1 VSSLPSKELLS
12 SIPGKAKMS
21 KLRSTLV
28 AGVAAGIGAIVAN
41 QFGCAA
47 VTNTTAVQCT
57 SEAECLARGPEFAGT
72 TCDKATKTCVKG
84 TEDQDLCT
92 RNQECID
99 KAGGAPSICLKATR
113 KCVALT
119 TPECPTVLAKPGQLL
134 DDNTIVIGMLSAAG
148 ATFDSGNGDQMEKAA
163 ALAQT
168 DIAKSVR
175 GLPAVDGSSNIRP
188 LVIVSCHEF
197 DGGYPG
203 IIRAANHLAKNVRV
217 PVVIGPID
225 GANQLAVTSQVFSPS
240 GVLTII
246 PFRTAVVDVPSAIS
260 PTPIVW
266 SLSFTDRQIASS
278 ASQLITKDLEPK
290 LRARGVTGP
299 IRVAMIVEENALGTT
314 TADVMEGQLTFN
326 GKTAVANAT
335 DTPSNYLRVKLGDF
349 IDAVGNPSP
358 ADGAA
363 KAVSAVINFKPHI
376 ILHSYAPAAAAATF
390 VPLTLQWP
398 ATEPRPYGIDLISV
412 FPLLAPVVDMIDT
425 FGLHG
430 LTFSQMGRATDQDRV
445 NQWLVKYKTEYPDIT
460 NFAQT
465 ESQVVQTW
473 YDAVYYAAY
482 AIAANGNKPLTGANL
497 AATLPRMQPPGQKIR
512 TGTEDL
518 SKAFSVLAGG
528 QGIDVEGLTGDL
540 DLDARR
546 AAPSPDVNITC
557 AEKSPQTQKTIRFKP
572 SGFFVQGGVG
582 QGTTNCQ

>member
-1 VSSLPSKELLS
+1 MTS
-12 SIPGKAKMS
+12 GKANMS

-28 AGVAAGIGAIVAN
+28 AGVVTGVGAIIAN

-57 SEAECLARGPEFAGT
+57 SEAECLGRGPEFAGT
-72 TCDKATKTCVKG
+72 TCDKTTKTCVK
-84 TEDQDLCT
+84 TPEDQDLCT

-99 KAGGAPSICLKATR
+99 KAGGAPSICQKSTR
-113 KCVALT
+113 KCVNLT
-119 TPECPTVLAKPGQLL
+119 TAECPTVIAKPGQLL

-163 ALAQT
+163 ALAQA

-175 GLPAVDGSSNIRP
+175 GLPAIDGSSNVRP

-197 DGGYPG
+197 DGGYQG
-203 IIRAANHLAKNVRV
+203 LIRAANHLAKNVKV

-225 GANQLAVTSQVFSPS
+225 GANQLAVTSQVFSPN

-246 PFRTAVVDVPSAIS
+246 PFRTAIYDVPSPIS
-260 PTPIVW
+260 PTPLIW

-278 ASQLITKDLEPK
+278 AAQLITKDLEPK
-290 LRARGVTGP
+290 LRARGVTEP
-299 IRVAMIVEENALGTT
+299 IRVAMIVEENALGST
-314 TADVMEGQLTFN
+314 TADVMEAQLTFN
-326 GKTAVANAT
+326 GKTAVQNGT
-335 DTPSNYLRVKLGDF
+335 ETPANYLRVKFGDF
-349 IDAVGNPSP
+349 IDPVGNPAP

-390 VPLTLQWP
+390 VPLTINWP
-398 ATEPRPYGIDLISV
+398 AAVPRPYGIDLISV

-425 FGLHG
+425 FGLHS
-430 LTFSQMGRATDQDRV
+430 LTFSQMGRATDEERV
-445 NQWLVKYKTEYPDIT
+445 KQWLIKYKTEYPDIT

-482 AIAANGNKPLTGANL
+482 AIAGNGKKPLTGVNL
-497 AATLPRMQPPGQKIR
+497 AATLPLMQPPGQKVR

-518 SKAFSVLAGG
+518 TKAFGALVAG
-528 QGIDVEGLTGDL
+528 QGVDVEGITGAL
-540 DLDARR
+540 DLDSKR
-546 AAPSPDVNITC
+546 AAPSPDLDPV
-557 AEKSPQTQKTIRFKP
+557 
-572 SGFFVQGGVG
+572 
-582 QGTTNCQ
+582 

>member
-1 VSSLPSKELLS
+1 
-12 SIPGKAKMS
+12 MS
-21 KLRSTLV
+21 KLRSTVV
-28 AGVAAGIGAIVAN
+28 AGVVTGLGVAFAN

-72 TCDKATKTCVKG
+72 TCDKATKTCVK
-84 TEDQDLCT
+84 TKEDTDLCT
-92 RNQECID
+92 KNSECID
-99 KAGGAPSICLKATR
+99 RAGGAPAICEKSSR
-113 KCVALT
+113 KCVSLT
-119 TPECPTVLAKPGQLL
+119 SPECPTVLAKPGQLL

-163 ALAQT
+163 GLAQS

-175 GLPAVDGSSNIRP
+175 GLPSTDGSSNIRP

-197 DGGYPG
+197 DGGYEG
-203 IIRAANHLAKNVRV
+203 LIRASNHLAKNVKV

-225 GANQLAVTSQVFSPS
+225 GAHQLAVTSQVFSPS

-246 PFRTAVVDVPSAIS
+246 PFRTAIVDVPSPIA
-260 PTPIVW
+260 PTPLVW
-266 SLSFTDRQIASS
+266 SLSFTDRQIAQST
-278 ASQLITKDLEPK
+278 AQVITKDLEPK
-290 LRARGVTGP
+290 LKARGVTGP
-299 IRVAMIVEENALGTT
+299 IRVAMIVEDNALGTT
-314 TADVMEGQLTFN
+314 TADVTEAQLNFN
-326 GKTAVANAT
+326 GKTAVQNANDSPPA
-335 DTPSNYLRVKLGDF
+335 YLRVKLGDF
-349 IDAVGNPSP
+349 TDPVGNPAP

-363 KAVSAVINFKPHI
+363 KAVAAVIGFKPHI
-376 ILHSYAPAAAAATF
+376 ILHSYAPAAASSVF

-430 LTFSQMGRATDQDRV
+430 ITFSQMGRAVDQDRV

-482 AIAANGNKPLTGANL
+482 AIAANGKKPLNGSNL
-497 AATLPRMQPPGQKIR
+497 AQTLPLMQPPGQKIR

-518 SKAFSVLAGG
+518 TKAFGILSAG
-528 QGIDVEGLTGDL
+528 QGIDVEGITGDL
-540 DLDARR
+540 DLDSKR

-557 AEKSPQTQKTIRFKP
+557 AEKSPQTNKTIRFKP
-572 SGFFVQGGVG
+572 SGFYIQSG
-582 QGTTNCQ
+582 QGQGAVNCQ

>member
-1 VSSLPSKELLS
+1 MIRGHNKD
-12 SIPGKAKMS
+12 AKG
-21 KLRSTLV
+21 LGRGP
-28 AGVAAGIGAIVAN
+28 ARGVRTAVIGGLASVILAAGYQGL
-41 QFGCAA
+41 GCAA

-57 SEAECLARGPEFAGT
+57 SEAECLGRGPEFAGT
-72 TCDKATKTCVKG
+72 TCDKATKTCVKSA
-84 TEDQDLCT
+84 EDTDLCT
-92 RNQECID
+92 KNQECLD
-99 KAGGAPSICLKATR
+99 RAGGAPAICQKATR
-113 KCVALT
+113 KCVPLT
-119 TPECPTVLAKPGQLL
+119 TAECPTVIARPGQLI
-134 DDNTIVIGMLSAAG
+134 DDNTVVIGMLSAAG

-163 ALAQT
+163 ALAQI
-168 DIAKSVR
+168 DISKSVK
-175 GLPAVDGSSNIRP
+175 GLPPTDGTSNVRP

-203 IIRAANHLAKNVRV
+203 LIRAANHLAKDVKV

-225 GANQLAVTSQVFSPS
+225 GANQLAVTSQVFSPN

-246 PFRTAVVDVPSAIS
+246 PFRTAVVDVPSPIA
-260 PTPIVW
+260 PTPLIW
-266 SLSFTDRQIASS
+266 SLSFTDRQISQS
-278 ASQLITKDLEPK
+278 AAQLITKDLEPK

-299 IRVAMIVEENALGTT
+299 VRVAMIVEDNALGTT
-314 TADVMEGQLTFN
+314 TADIMEKDLTFN
-326 GKTAVANAT
+326 GKSAIQNAT
-335 DTPSNYLRVKLGDF
+335 DTPPSYLRVKLGDF
-349 IDAVGNPSP
+349 IDPIGNPSP

-363 KAVSAVINFKPHI
+363 KAVSAVIGFKPHI

-398 ATEPRPYGIDLISV
+398 QTEPRPYGIDLISV

-430 LTFSQMGRATDQDRV
+430 ITFSQMGRAVDQDRV

-473 YDAVYYAAY
+473 YDAVFYAAY

-497 AATLPRMQPPGQKIR
+497 AGTLPRMQPPGQKIR

-518 SKAFSVLAGG
+518 SNAFGLLGSG
-528 QGIDVEGLTGDL
+528 QAIDVEGITGAL
-540 DLDARR
+540 DLDPRR

-557 AEKSPQTQKTIRFKP
+557 AEKSPQTKKTIRFKP
-572 SGFFVQGGVG
+572 SGFYLEGG
-582 QGTTNCQ
+582 QGKGTISCD